1 MKFLRTCVL
10 TGMTAAMLVMPT
22 IGFAQATPPGTTV
35 PTTPTTQASNPVA
48 AGLATAAG
56 PTGLRNPCSGQDVRD
71 CVASIIGNIVGVLL
85 GFVEVILFLLFLYA
99 GFLWM
104 TAQGDP
110 KQVEKAKGMLR
121 DATIGLVVIGLSYL
135 LTSFVVNTLSN
146 ATSAP
151 TAAPITTTPSR

>member
-1 MKFLRTCVL
+1 
-10 TGMTAAMLVMPT
+10 MLVMPT
-22 IGFAQATPPGTTV
+22 IGFAQATTPGTTA
-35 PTTPTTQASNPVA
+35 PAPTTQASNPVA

-110 KQVEKAKGMLR
+110 KQVDKAKGMLR

-135 LTSFVVNTLSN
+135 LTSFVVQTLSN
-146 ATSAP
+146 SVTSTGGGAAATDAG
-151 TAAPITTTPSR
+151 TTGR